1 MLITLDGEVRNVTGD
16 YTLSEYLATTDMEVV
31 NQGTFCD
38 NNKRTVIDDLSH
50 TVSNTRV
57 ASCKGV
63 TMPTNIFIV

>member
-38 NNKRTVIDDLSH
+38 NK
-50 TVSNTRV
+50 
-57 ASCKGV
+57 
-63 TMPTNIFIV
+63 